1 WSIQPLLRLRG
12 HGALGLVAAGEPS
25 LLSPLQSAYE
35 LEAERGFSRELVV
48 AQRVGLLRALDAS
61 PARKFI
67 PWRWLVQPA
76 LAATV
81 LLAALAWWS
90 LDFDRAAAGSYS
102 LLHTQAGEIEGV
114 RTSQV
119 VARTDAELLFPDYMD
134 RSNERVEDADRL
146 IVPRG
151 TAVEYAITPI
161 GAVMSRRTASATSS
175 SLPLSPIPTGRWKST
190 SNPRSA
196 SAGSTIV
203 RGRFGCSSTSRHK

>member
-1 WSIQPLLRLRG
+1 MAWVLGPMTPLAWVCIGWAVVFGMTTAAVAWSIQPLLRLRG

-102 LLHTQAGEIEGV
+102 LLHTQASFCSL
-114 RTSQV
+114 T
-119 VARTDAELLFPDYMD
+119 TW
-134 RSNERVEDADRL
+134 
-146 IVPRG
+146 IV
-151 TAVEYAITPI
+151 
-161 GAVMSRRTASATSS
+161 ATSAS
-175 SLPLSPIPTGRWKST
+175 KMPID
-190 SNPRSA
+190 
-196 SAGSTIV
+196 
-203 RGRFGCSSTSRHK
+203 